1 MFKPII
7 TPSHTAVI
15 LAPGSISNM
24 GATIGTTTTAISI
37 KSRKKP
43 STKITIITITNWLQ
57 KPPGIPT
64 KKSLTTSSPPKP
76 RKAAVNIAA
85 PNKIIKTSEVVF
97 AVSSITPLSVSSILK
112 ALQAL
117 HPIATNNP
125 IVPIIARTTPIT
137 SSLV

>member
-1 MFKPII
+1 MFNPII

-15 LAPGSISNM
+15 FAPGSINKI

-43 STKITIITITNWLQ
+43 KTNITIITIINWLQ
-57 KPPGIPT
+57 NPPGIPT

-76 RKAAVNIAA
+76 RKAAVSIAA
-85 PNKIIKTSEVVF
+85 PNKIIKTNEVVL
-97 AVSSITPLSVSSILK
+97 AVSSITPLRVSSILN

-117 HPIATNNP
+117 HPIASSKP
-125 IVPIIARTTPIT
+125 IVPITAKITPIT